1 MDKPTKYRGRTL
13 GLPELLDVRLACCV
27 LNRKRL
33 IGELKLLST
42 KERLEF
48 IAENTDVIK
57 NQIYKIL
64 EEENCKIVEVKDE
77 NGLTL
82 MTVQKI

>member
-1 MDKPTKYRGRTL
+1 MA
-13 GLPELLDVRLACCV
+13 ELLDVRLACCV

-33 IGELKLLST
+33 IAKLKLLSSN
-42 KERLEF
+42 ERLEF

-57 NQIYKIL
+57 TQIYKIL
-64 EEENCKIVEVKDE
+64 EEESCKIVEVKDG
-77 NGLTL
+77 NGSTR